1 MLTAREKF
9 FIASKRQKARIDSE
23 RKRREKKEAKF
34 HSGGGWDL
42 AQVPEGCLTLK
53 QAAEKYNRA
62 PSGIHKAIAIGMLDS
77 QKIGPY
83 RVIRESDLLVYFD
96 EAARLKR
103 EAAYRAMCARR
114 EKLARLKKVNN
125 LV

>member
-53 QAAEKYNRA
+53 QAADKYNRA
-62 PSGIHKAIAIGMLDS
+62 PSGIHKAIAIGKLESM
-77 QKIGPY
+77 KIGPY
-83 RVIRESDLLVYFD
+83 RVIKESDLVAYFSAVT
-96 EAARLKR
+96 ESKKAS
-103 EAAYRAMCARR
+103 AYRAMCIRTGR
-114 EKLARLKKVNN
+114 PIPT
-125 LV
+125 

>member
-34 HSGGGWDL
+34 HSGGWNL

-53 QAAEKYNRA
+53 QAADKYNRA

-114 EKLARLKKVNN
+114 ERLAHLKKVNN